1 MDYISSSCKAFDV
14 LSRSDKFSNVEDIL
28 KLCTEL
34 TSKVRAYHTSQK
46 KRLDSLSVRPNTLVC
61 PDKAISSCKTNMY
74 TSAIWIRK
82 CLKCCM
88 ELMQMM
94 ATLQDNVHLFKSI
107 TEVNVNELQNARLLF
122 DATYVS
128 KHIDPKEYPNLIRKY
143 SDIWYE
149 LTFESFVT
157 SDTIFKSLGFAGFA
171 LMRQHFKKFINEEH
185 DINITKKN
193 DYDHL
198 EKNTISTLCCTLMAS
213 LLPSCAVFYEE
224 GCTFVDGKLRQN
236 MVWCTQLGMIR

>member
-1 MDYISSSCKAFDV
+1 
-14 LSRSDKFSNVEDIL
+14 
-28 KLCTEL
+28 
-34 TSKVRAYHTSQK
+34 
-46 KRLDSLSVRPNTLVC
+46 
-61 PDKAISSCKTNMY
+61 
-74 TSAIWIRK
+74 
-82 CLKCCM
+82 
-88 ELMQMM
+88 MM
-94 ATLQDNVHLFKSI
+94 ATLQYNVHLFKSI

-171 LMRQHFKKFINEEH
+171 LMWKHFKKCINEEH

-193 DYDHL
+193 DYDLL
-198 EKNTISTLCCTLMAS
+198 EKNLCCTLMAL
-213 LLPSCAVFYEE
+213 LLPLCAVFYEE
-224 GCTFVDGKLRQN
+224 GCTFIDGKMRQN
-236 MVWCTQLGMIR
+236 MVCCTQLGMIR

>member
-1 MDYISSSCKAFDV
+1 
-14 LSRSDKFSNVEDIL
+14 
-28 KLCTEL
+28 
-34 TSKVRAYHTSQK
+34 
-46 KRLDSLSVRPNTLVC
+46 
-61 PDKAISSCKTNMY
+61 MY

-82 CLKCCM
+82 CLKCSM

-157 SDTIFKSLGFAGFA
+157 SDTILKSLGFAGFA

-193 DYDHL
+193 DYDLL

-224 GCTFVDGKLRQN
+224 CCTFIDGKMRQN
-236 MVWCTQLGMIR
+236 MVCCTQLGMIR